1 MQKLLLLA
9 CFLLNHALSYLFTV
23 EALSRSKMWGQLTN
37 RQGQFF
43 LDLTQYSSES
53 GPRTWQIIKVDH
65 ISWLLQC
72 TISSAVPMTQQVQL
86 WSVQD
91 QEFRLLIETVSLT
104 FQHLALGLLLISAQI
119 STSLY
124 TAPLYKTQVSLI
136 MPTSICRNTHAMLA
150 LTIAGHID
158 QFGARRQVKGENLF
172 CTLCTPCP
180 LGFLVL
186 SIRIIKIHE

>member
-136 MPTSICRNTHAMLA
+136 MA
-150 LTIAGHID
+150 HIHLQKHSCNACSD
-158 QFGARRQVKGENLF
+158 HRWTYRPIWSQETGEGGEFILYSMYTMSFGF
-172 CTLCTPCP
+172 SCTEYTYYQN
-180 LGFLVL
+180 
-186 SIRIIKIHE
+186 S